1 MTKEVDLRS
10 ASGRTPPRLS
20 ICSSR
25 SEGTARMR
33 GAQGEIP
40 PRGGHVVL
48 RGSDWHRF
56 LLFCFVRSLRV
67 KEKRGGGRKGKKKM
81 QCNKARR
88 KGRVGVA
95 SNVMGEGGLVRGGWG
110 NGAAMGPSE
119 LSQAILPF
127 LGWVLV

>member
-1 MTKEVDLRS
+1 
-10 ASGRTPPRLS
+10 
-20 ICSSR
+20 
-25 SEGTARMR
+25 MR
-33 GAQGEIP
+33 GAHGAIP

-67 KEKRGGGRKGKKKM
+67 KDGGEGGGGKRKGGKM

-95 SNVMGEGGLVRGGWG
+95 RNVMGEGG
-110 NGAAMGPSE
+110 MGD
-119 LSQAILPF
+119 
-127 LGWVLV
+127 G